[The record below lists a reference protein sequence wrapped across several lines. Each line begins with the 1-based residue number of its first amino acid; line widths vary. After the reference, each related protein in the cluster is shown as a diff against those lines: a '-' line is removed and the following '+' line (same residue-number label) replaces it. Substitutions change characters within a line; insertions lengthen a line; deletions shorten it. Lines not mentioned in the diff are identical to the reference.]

1 MPNILDNCRYFALN
15 MARAAVTQLLP
26 QECLLCAGL
35 SLQAPVCDECC
46 GSLPTLPANRC
57 PRCAMPVAT
66 AETCGR
72 CTSHPPHFD
81 ATHAVFRYAKPG
93 DRLITSLKY
102 SHRLP
107 AAAFLAK
114 QLVQS
119 LRRPRAL
126 PVHHDGLHAGIR
138 SAPLGIDAPVD
149 VVIGLPLHPH
159 RLARRGFNQSVEI
172 GRRAANAL
180 NIAFSTD
187 LIVRHRDTQPQADL
201 PLKHRRANVRG
212 AFSCPAKL
220 AGRRIAVVDD
230 VMTSGATLDE
240 VARTLKRAGAVHVEN
255 WVLARTW
262 PTDRHHAARAGMNV
276 PQRQAPAGAHGTIP
290 CANTAPDR

>member
-1 MPNILDNCRYFALN
+1 MANTLDNCRHFALN
-15 MARAAVTQLLP
+15 LARATLSQLLP
-26 QECLLCAGL
+26 QECLLCDGP
-35 SLQAPVCDECC
+35 SLDAPVCPACC
-46 GSLPTLPANRC
+46 NTLPTLPANRC
-57 PRCAMPVAT
+57 PQCAMPVAT

-93 DRLITSLKY
+93 DRLITALKY

-119 LRRPRAL
+119 LQRARAL
-126 PVHHDGLHAGIR
+126 PVAHDGLQTGIR
-138 SAPLGIDAPVD
+138 SSPVLIDESID

-172 GRRAANAL
+172 GRRAAKAL
-180 NIAFSTD
+180 NIPFSTD
-187 LIVRHRDTQPQADL
+187 LVLRHRYTQPQADL

-212 AFSCPAKL
+212 AFSCPERL

-240 VARTLKRAGAVHVEN
+240 VARTLKRAGAVRVEN

-262 PTDRHHAARAGMNV
+262 PAD
-276 PQRQAPAGAHGTIP
+276 
-290 CANTAPDR
+290 

>member
-1 MPNILDNCRYFALN
+1 MPNTLDNCLDFARDL
-15 MARAAVTQLLP
+15 ARAAVSQLLP
-26 QECLLCAGL
+26 QECLLCAGP
-35 SLQAPVCDECC
+35 SLHAPVCVECC
-46 GSLPTLPANRC
+46 DSLPTLPANHC
-57 PRCAMPVAT
+57 PQCAMPVAT
-66 AETCGR
+66 AENCGR
-72 CTSHPPHFD
+72 CTACPPHFD

-93 DRLITSLKY
+93 DRLITALKY

-119 LRRPRAL
+119 LQRPRAL
-126 PVHHDGLHAGIR
+126 PVRHDGLHAGIR
-138 SAPLGIDAPVD
+138 CAPPGIDTSIVASVD
-149 VVIGLPLHPH
+149 VVIGLPLHPQ

-172 GRRAANAL
+172 GRRAAKAL
-180 NIAFSTD
+180 NIPFSTD
-187 LIVRHRDTQPQADL
+187 LVLRHRYTQPQADL

-212 AFSCPAKL
+212 AFSCPERL

-240 VARTLKRAGAVHVEN
+240 VARTLKRAGAVRVEN

-262 PTDRHHAARAGMNV
+262 PAD
-276 PQRQAPAGAHGTIP
+276 
-290 CANTAPDR
+290 

>member
-1 MPNILDNCRYFALN
+1 MLNTLDNCRRFALN
-15 MARAAVTQLLP
+15 LARAAASQLLP

-35 SLQAPVCDECC
+35 SLQAPVCVDCC
-46 GSLPTLPANRC
+46 GSLPKLPANRC
-57 PRCAMPVAT
+57 PQCAMPVAT
-66 AETCGR
+66 AEICGH
-72 CTSHPPHFD
+72 CISHSPHFD

-93 DRLITSLKY
+93 DRLITALKY

-114 QLVQS
+114 RLVQS
-119 LRRPRAL
+119 LQRAPAL
-126 PVHHDGLHAGIR
+126 PAPHDEIHAGVR
-138 SAPLGIDAPVD
+138 SAPPGVDTSIVASVD

-172 GRRAANAL
+172 GRRAAKAM
-180 NIAFSTD
+180 NIPFSTH
-187 LIVRHRDTQPQADL
+187 LILRHRDTQPQAEL

-212 AFSCPAKL
+212 AFSCPGKL
-220 AGRRIAVVDD
+220 AGLRIAVVDD

-262 PTDRHHAARAGMNV
+262 PEN
-276 PQRQAPAGAHGTIP
+276 
-290 CANTAPDR
+290 